1 MEYIN
6 HSYTNTLPGISG
18 YWDNSLLK
26 PRHFYHTGFEDSLE
40 NIVFKEEPEKEKD
53 MLGRVFSDKNK
64 TLKSTVKALFN
75 EIMLR
80 ERLDSFLLYK
90 INEDICRQHSHS
102 EQVKILMQF
111 NYSTNLLN
119 YSGKARMQIEKNVLD
134 LEQEKRKEY
143 LECWKD
149 LTLLKKDL
157 LCALKD
163 YWLLS
168 KRKHS
173 LNLEDDRRGEYM
185 QEIEAYNWQG
195 SR

>member
-1 MEYIN
+1 MEYTTYRN
-6 HSYTNTLPGISG
+6 PGYLNVVPSYLE
-18 YWDNSLLK
+18 NSVLK

-40 NIVFKEEPEKEKD
+40 KIVFKEEPGEEKD
-53 MLGRVFSDKNK
+53 ILGRVFSDKNK
-64 TLKSTVKALFN
+64 TLKATIKALFN

-90 INEDICRQHSHS
+90 INEDICRQHSHF
-102 EQVKILMQF
+102 EQVKTLMQF

-119 YSGKARMQIEKNVLD
+119 YSSKTRMQIEKNVLD

-185 QEIEAYNWQG
+185 QEIEAYNWQ
-195 SR
+195 